1 MASFNGMKEA
11 SRAGMKRY
19 PRPEAG
25 KSPYRFNI
33 PVCLAIVLV
42 PLGCSVAFLT
52 TLYRGM
58 PVPVPPYRSDVIV
71 PLAGAADRAA
81 YAAVL
86 VKQGIAERLI
96 STLAHPGCRRAGGE
110 PETCRTGVRNTVDE
124 ALLMRVV
131 LKEEQVQRATIVTSP
146 DHVLRAGAIFR
157 IVFAGSDI
165 QLTFASSPS
174 QGSASPAIRLHEL
187 AKLFPSIA
195 AALVGRLAPGLY
207 RTLMEYRYRSGLFP
221 SGQHPCES

>member
-1 MASFNGMKEA
+1 MASFDRIKETSSGGMNGC
-11 SRAGMKRY
+11 
-19 PRPEAG
+19 PRPDAG
-25 KSPYRFNI
+25 KLSYPLSMRI
-33 PVCLAIVLV
+33 CLAIVLFL
-42 PLGCSVAFLT
+42 LGCSVAFLT
-52 TLYRGM
+52 MLYRSM
-58 PVPVPPYRSDVIV
+58 PVAVQQRRSDVIV
-71 PLAGAADRAA
+71 PLAGASDRAA

-86 VKQGIAERLI
+86 VEQGIGERLI
-96 STLAHPGCRRAGGE
+96 STLVHPGCRRAGGD
-110 PETCRTGVRNTVDE
+110 PGTCRTGVRNTVDE
-124 ALLMRVV
+124 ALLMRQV